1 MAEQIQN
8 AEQPQPGGLPP
19 QRGQV
24 GQVND
29 QQPQP
34 PELLVRM
41 DTNQLKR
48 WRDQLLMHIP
58 SDPTWGAAVASVLRE
73 ILSSQIA
80 HPDRR
85 ERDKADDE
93 ARKRAAASKAE
104 ADLKAKQDAE
114 LAGLPPEQR
123 AAVEARHKAEQDKL
137 AADKARI
144 DLAAKQL
151 DERKEFEQ
159 YQAKKRDAL
168 TAPVRPV
175 GGDTQGMQP
184 SPPARSAPT
193 PGW

>member
-1 MAEQIQN
+1 MAEQIQD

-85 ERDKADDE
+85 ERDKA
-93 ARKRAAASKAE
+93 
-104 ADLKAKQDAE
+104 
-114 LAGLPPEQR
+114 
-123 AAVEARHKAEQDKL
+123 
-137 AADKARI
+137 
-144 DLAAKQL
+144 
-151 DERKEFEQ
+151 
-159 YQAKKRDAL
+159 RDAL